1 MFLFIITALT
11 LVLDWSNSSFLP
23 PIHTGRNCSHTFIL
37 EWSGSRNTREISVT
51 ITRGFEFLIGKL
63 YLDSWTSNL
72 WLAEEDMIE
81 REDVNFFIG
90 EKVLRC
96 GKVCPILPY
105 PTAVTPWSNWV
116 PHSPVKTPLEYNWNS
131 EPLASIAT
139 EIGWLATAFSK
150 DFSLLAG
157 TSSLREEIHSNSI
170 ALRDMSK
177 LEELHLDDV
186 NLSSTLPK
194 SMQNL
199 SSLISLSLSGCR
211 LYEEF
216 PQYIFHLPNIQ
227 AIDVS
232 ANENLSG
239 FLPVNFCSGSKL
251 KSLNLSLVSSLDLR
265 FNNFNG
271 QFPSALYNI

>member
-1 MFLFIITALT
+1 MHLLEIGLQFHMKDLQMPIVFGFLDKQFMAPQG
-11 LVLDWSNSSFLP
+11 D
-23 PIHTGRNCSHTFIL
+23 
-37 EWSGSRNTREISVT
+37 
-51 ITRGFEFLIGKL
+51 LIK
-63 YLDSWTSNL
+63 W
-72 WLAEEDMIE
+72 
-81 REDVNFFIG
+81 EDVNFFI
-90 EKVLRC
+90 VPSSA
-96 GKVCPILPY
+96 VPY
-105 PTAVTPWSNWV
+105 PTAVTPWSNCV

-131 EPLASIAT
+131 EPPASIAT

-157 TSSLREEIHSNSI
+157 TSSCDHTEPSTAHVVLTLKHRSMFDIATERAIWLKLR
-170 ALRDMSK
+170 LRLDKCLSLNHTTIKLVEDMSK

-199 SSLISLSLSGCR
+199 SSLISLSLSSCR
-211 LYEEF
+211 LYGEF